1 VWRQGHER
9 GSLAG
14 QHFMVRALRLR
25 LMALVAWKVEADRRA
40 LARIQQAK

>member
-1 VWRQGHER
+1 VWQHGRER

-25 LMALVAWKVEADRRA
+25 LMALVAWRVEADRRA
-40 LARIQQAK
+40 LRRIRQDK